1 MCNQS
6 AFGGMLQDLVALNSI
21 VLRPEP
27 LDAEIERRC
36 KQAWEQTPCPE
47 CDETAIQSGDHSP
60 RVWCTNCR
68 YTFTYTRNTPFHGR
82 TLTPGEFII
91 AFVLYAD
98 TLLSIHQIAQLFDAV
113 YDTVHTTIREGE
125 AAFERGFSLVWQ
137 RIQHTVGG
145 PTQIDETG
153 HKCSGYKGQMPPRD
167 GLSRGGP
174 GEPGRSRWEGAPGDT
189 MTLIGACRDV
199 LRVIRAEPGA
209 QPEELKPALDEV
221 EILSGELD
229 ELWHD
234 GWRGY
239 APLVYD
245 NEQTVVHTEEFVT
258 DDGVH
263 INQVECLWSLV
274 NPWLQKFRGLS
285 KPGLEQSVRTYGF
298 VRTLNLAGA
307 PLHGLLDCF
316 IVNVFR

>member
-1 MCNQS
+1 MSPQT
-6 AFGGMLQDLVALNSI
+6 AFGGMLRYLVELNSL

-27 LDAEIERRC
+27 LDTEIERRC
-36 KQAWEQTPCPE
+36 KQAWEEAPCPK
-47 CDETAIQSGDHSP
+47 CGETANQTGDSSP
-60 RVWCTNCR
+60 RVWCSNCR

-82 TLTPGEFII
+82 TLTPGEIVI

-113 YDTVHTTIREGE
+113 YDTVHTTIREIE
-125 AAFERGFSLVWQ
+125 AAFERGFYLVWE
-137 RIQHTVGG
+137 RIQHTIDG

-153 HKCSGYKGQMPPRD
+153 QKCSGYKGQTPPRD
-167 GLSRGGP
+167 GLSRGGS
-174 GEPGRSRWEGAPGDT
+174 GDRGRSRWEGAPGDT
-189 MTLIGACRDV
+189 MTLIGACRDT
-199 LRVIRAEPGA
+199 LRVLRAEPGG

-229 ELWHD
+229 EVWHD

-239 APLVYD
+239 APFVYD
-245 NEQTVVHTEEFVT
+245 NEQTVVHSEEFVT
-258 DDGVH
+258 DEGVH

-274 NPWLQKFRGLS
+274 NPWLRKFRGLS
-285 KPGLEQSVRTYGF
+285 KHGLEQSVRTYGF
-298 VRTLNLAGA
+298 VRTLNLTGA

-316 IVNVFR
+316 VVNVFR